1 MMTRIQSLKTRERLT
16 RRGRG
21 RKEEERKVWM
31 GKLERETGLE
41 PATLS
46 LEG

>member
-1 MMTRIQSLKTRERLT
+1 MSDGTSRPRLGVEVNLVHLRVPGTQGER
-16 RRGRG
+16 RRT
-21 RKEEERKVWM
+21 V
-31 GKLERETGLE
+31 ERETGLE

>member
-1 MMTRIQSLKTRERLT
+1 MEVLYQLSYAGARNNLM
-16 RRGRG
+16 
-21 RKEEERKVWM
+21 
-31 GKLERETGLE
+31 ERETGLE

>member
-1 MMTRIQSLKTRERLT
+1 MTDGVNGWDSEQTFRACSN
-16 RRGRG
+16 
-21 RKEEERKVWM
+21 
-31 GKLERETGLE
+31 LERETGLE

>member
-1 MMTRIQSLKTRERLT
+1 MPGPSALVPILHRSGGIRNGALPK
-16 RRGRG
+16 
-21 RKEEERKVWM
+21 KY
-31 GKLERETGLE
+31 LERETGFE